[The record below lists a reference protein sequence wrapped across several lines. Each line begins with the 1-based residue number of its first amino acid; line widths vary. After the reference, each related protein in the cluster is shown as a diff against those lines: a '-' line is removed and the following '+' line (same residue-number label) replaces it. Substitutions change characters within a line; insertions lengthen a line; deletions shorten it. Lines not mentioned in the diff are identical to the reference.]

1 MTFAH
6 TISRWLGRVA
16 MAVAGCALLAMM
28 GVTVLDV
35 ALRYAF
41 RLTDGASGM
50 TFVGSVELVKYLLLA
65 AVLGA
70 MAASVE
76 KSQVVVEVFTQRLG
90 DAFKARLAGLN
101 LLVFAVIGA
110 LLAVGIHEAAASAAE
125 FGEVTQDL
133 ALPKGPIYEAAAAL
147 FAIFALRSG
156 IHGVLALIS
165 GVADDA

>member
-6 TISRWLGRVA
+6 TISRWLARVA

-41 RLTDGASGM
+41 RLTDGASGL

-110 LLAVGIHEAAASAAE
+110 LLAVGIHEAAESAAE

-133 ALPKGPIYEAAAAL
+133 ALPKGPIYEAGAAL
-147 FAIFALRSG
+147 FVIFALRSG